1 MKYIRA
7 IKTLILVL
15 IASSLVSCNSYSKN
29 DTTTHNKR
37 ALVFDA
43 EKFEIQEVTVGNV
56 SFKIRAYENIV
67 YVEKPV
73 DTVYQIMNIY
83 IPAEYFKQKEKG
95 GYNAETAPIF
105 FENSVGGYM
114 ESTPKTAKGNDRP
127 RMIGGGPSGIKTDD
141 NSKYQDNAI
150 PEMPQPKKRENI
162 VARALSE
169 GCVVACP
176 GTRGRRTTTA
186 SGKYTG
192 KAPAAIVD
200 LKAAIRYLKFNDD
213 KMPGNANKIVSD
225 GTSAGGALSALLGSS
240 GNVED
245 YELYLKELGAAN
257 ATDDIFAVMAYC
269 PITILEQ
276 ADAAYEWQFSGVY
289 TYSKR
294 GDQGT
299 LSETQIKISNDLE
312 KQFPDYL
319 NSLRLKTSDGNVLK
333 LDEAGNG
340 NFKEYI
346 KSFIVSSA
354 QTALNKGIT
363 LSEYNWISIKNNKVT
378 DIDYDAYIV
387 YLGRMK
393 TPPSF
398 DALDLSTR
406 ENQLFGNATTDKQH
420 FTDYAVANSTAVAA
434 KVDDKA
440 VALMNPMTFIGKPYS
455 DIPNY
460 WRIRHGTK
468 DPHTAL
474 AISAILATKLSN
486 NGLDV
491 DYAIPWDEPHGGYYD
506 LDELFAWIKIVTK

>member
-7 IKTLILVL
+7 IKTLIIVL
-15 IASSLVSCNSYSKN
+15 IASCLVSCNSSGNN
-29 DTTTHNKR
+29 DTTTHNKC

-43 EKFEIQEVTVGNV
+43 EKFEMQEVIVGNV

-83 IPAEYFKQKEKG
+83 IPVEYFMQKEKG
-95 GYNAETAPIF
+95 GYNAETAPII
-105 FENSVGGYM
+105 FENNVSGYK
-114 ESTPKTAKGNDRP
+114 ESTPKTAKGKNRS
-127 RMIGGGPSGIKTDD
+127 RMIVGDPSGIKADD
-141 NSKYQDNAI
+141 NSNYRENAVT
-150 PEMPQPKKRENI
+150 EMPQPKKRENV
-162 VARALSE
+162 VARALLE

-176 GTRGRRTTTA
+176 GTRGSRITTA

-213 KMPGNANKIVSD
+213 KMPGNADKIVSD

-240 GNVED
+240 GNVVD
-245 YELYLKELGAAN
+245 YKLYLNELGAAN

-276 ADAAYEWQFSGVY
+276 ADAAYEWQYSGVY

-299 LSETQIKISNDLE
+299 LSETQIKISKDLE

-319 NSLRLKTSDGNVLK
+319 NSLGLKTSDGNVLK

-346 KSFIVSSA
+346 KTYIVVSA
-354 QTALNKGIT
+354 QTALNKGFN
-363 LSEYNWISIKNNKVT
+363 LSEYNWISIKNNKVI

-406 ENQLFGNATTDKQH
+406 ENQLFGNDTADKQH
-420 FTDYAVANSTAVAA
+420 FTDYAVANSTGGAA
-434 KVDDKA
+434 KVDDKS
-440 VALMNPMTFIGKPYS
+440 VALMNPMTFIGKPDN

-491 DYAIPWDEPHGGYYD
+491 DYAIPWEEAHGGYYD
-506 LDELFAWIKIVTK
+506 LDELIAWIKMVTE